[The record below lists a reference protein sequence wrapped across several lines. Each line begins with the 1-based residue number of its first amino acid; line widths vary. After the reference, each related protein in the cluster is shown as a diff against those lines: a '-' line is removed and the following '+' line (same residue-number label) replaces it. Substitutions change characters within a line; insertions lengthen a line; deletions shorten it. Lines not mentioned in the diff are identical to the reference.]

1 MKEPSADLLNKA
13 FNYDRKSQLEL
24 YKLCFPILVAIA
36 RRYRTNEEDHVTLVN
51 NAFIKIIQ
59 NLDKYKDAYFFS
71 WIKRIMTNEVI
82 DDYRRNKKYNTLFQ
96 HDALIESNDAVVS
109 ATEYEINDAFLQKIM
124 LELPE
129 STRVVF
135 NLFAIDGYSHK
146 EIGEQLGISE
156 QTSKWHTKMAR
167 KKLKE
172 LLKLELE
179 QEISHS

>member
-1 MKEPSADLLNKA
+1 MMTEPSADLLKRA
-13 FNYDRKSQLEL
+13 FEYDRKSQLEL

-36 RRYRTNEEDHVTLVN
+36 RRYRKNEEDHVTLVN

-82 DDYRRNKKYNTLFQ
+82 DDYRRNKKYNLLFQ
-96 HDALIESNDAVVS
+96 QDALVESTAGVVPE
-109 ATEYEINDAFLQKIM
+109 TEYEINDAFLHKIV
-124 LELPE
+124 LSLPE

-156 QTSKWHTKMAR
+156 QTSKWHTKIAR

-172 LLKLELE
+172 LFKMEFE
-179 QEISHS
+179 YEAR

>member
-1 MKEPSADLLNKA
+1 M
-13 FNYDRKSQLEL
+13 
-24 YKLCFPILVAIA
+24 
-36 RRYRTNEEDHVTLVN
+36 
-51 NAFIKIIQ
+51 
-59 NLDKYKDAYFFS
+59 
-71 WIKRIMTNEVI
+71 
-82 DDYRRNKKYNTLFQ
+82 
-96 HDALIESNDAVVS
+96 HDALIESNDAVIS
-109 ATEYEINDAFLQKIM
+109 ATEYEINDAYLQKIM

-179 QEISHS
+179 HETR